1 MVRIAEL
8 KCHGLYSYRE
18 PLSVAVPEKAVIVGP
33 NNSGKSNI
41 FRLIRLF
48 EQALLSSSEL
58 KDSQITKG
66 SGDSYLELRME
77 LSKTETGR
85 IVDFFSFGY
94 DEKDRETKFFE
105 YGNRARLETL
115 LNEVRAR
122 VFLKKDAMPRI
133 QTSVEIEFVKIG
145 FRIYG
150 EIGRLLRMSSSLA
163 PDATADKAREQ
174 DLLVC
179 ELFDKLSD
187 QADAKNTVAEF
198 FGDRCTMPRSAF
210 IESNDLLPERAKAM
224 KANLHSYMGHPD
236 KERDVSL
243 TELVGTILAKG
254 TIHSVDG
261 RKIDGPAIWTVAQ
274 SLKIPTREHVP
285 GFKEDPAAQYNDM
298 LERTALAKSEKLA
311 KTLAADGSNLSSF
324 LLGLKTSDDLDR
336 RKSFEEIQKAFVELF
351 KSEKLSFD
359 VIIERQNLAER
370 GPASPKPRTRVL
382 RTPVTIIAN
391 DELEE
396 QFPIEDAG
404 AGVRESIYLLA
415 LVLGSRD
422 SVILLDEPS
431 INMHPSLA
439 REILG
444 QIFISGESQIL
455 VTTHSPAIVSF
466 VAFEN
471 PSKILYVRKTGL
483 SSIVETFDEAS
494 ELPET
499 ARNRL
504 RYTVDPGIFFAKC
517 VVLVEGESD
526 KSLMIGVWRL
536 LGLGSG
542 GDLNYNDILVVPV
555 CGKKNFPKYQKVLAG
570 FGVPYLILA
579 DNDAKDW
586 VENGRTVCKETAE
599 LGDFSAF
606 VIENGKLEDL
616 MKDIDPAAYEKAAGR
631 GGKIVRVHD
640 FVEELRESGE
650 NLNLFRAIFGKAV
663 SLAQCPPAA
672 GPRRRSGEDGSGA
685 ARPPTD
691 ARADG

>member
-1 MVRIAEL
+1 MVRITEL
-8 KCHGLYSYRE
+8 KCRGLYSYRE

-85 IVDFFSFGY
+85 IVDFFSFCY
-94 DEKDRETKFFE
+94 DEKDREAKFFE
-105 YGNRARLETL
+105 YGNRDRLETL
-115 LNEVRAR
+115 LNEMRAR
-122 VFLKKDAMPRI
+122 VFLKKTAMSEI

-145 FRIYG
+145 FRICG
-150 EIGRLLRMSSSLA
+150 EIGRLLRMSGSLA
-163 PDATADKAREQ
+163 SDATADNSREQ

-179 ELFDKLSD
+179 ELFDRLSD
-187 QADAKNTVAEF
+187 QADAKDAVAEF
-198 FGDRCTMPRSAF
+198 FGDRWTMPRSAF
-210 IESNDLLPERAKAM
+210 IESQDRFPERAKAM
-224 KANLHSYMGHPD
+224 TSNLHSYMDHSD
-236 KERDVSL
+236 KERDIVF

-254 TIHSVDG
+254 TIHSPDS
-261 RKIDGPAIWTVAQ
+261 RNIDGPAIWTVAE
-274 SLKIPTREHVP
+274 SLKIPTREQVSR
-285 GFKEDPAAQYNDM
+285 FKESPAAQYNAT
-298 LERTALAKSEKLA
+298 LERMAIDKSEEPA

-351 KSEKLSFD
+351 KFEKLSFD

-370 GPASPKPRTRVL
+370 GPAYPKLRTRTL
-382 RTPVTIIAN
+382 RVPVTIIAN

-415 LVLGSRD
+415 LALGSGD
-422 SVILLDEPS
+422 SVLLLDEPS

-444 QIFISGESQIL
+444 QIFSSEKSQIL

-483 SSIVETFDEAS
+483 SSTVATYDEALELS
-494 ELPET
+494 ETE
-499 ARNRL
+499 RNLL

-526 KSLMIGVWRL
+526 KSLMMGVWRL

-542 GDLNYNDILVVPV
+542 GDLNYNDILVVPA
-555 CGKKNFPKYQKVLAG
+555 CSKKNLPKYQKMLAG

-579 DNDAKDW
+579 DNDAAGW
-586 VENGRTVCKETAE
+586 VENGMAVRKDTAE

-606 VIENGKLEDL
+606 VIENGNLEDL
-616 MKDIDPAAYEKAAGR
+616 MKDIDPAAYEKVGDR
-631 GGKIVRVHD
+631 GGKVVRVPR
-640 FVEELRESGE
+640 FVEELRESGG
-650 NLNLFRAIFGKAV
+650 NLDLFRAIFCKAA
-663 SLAQCPPAA
+663 SLAKCPPAA
-672 GPRRRSGEDGSGA
+672 GPRRQSEDGSGA

>member
-1 MVRIAEL
+1 MVRITEL
-8 KCHGLYSYRE
+8 KCRGLYSYRE
-18 PLSVAVPEKAVIVGP
+18 QLSVAVPEKAVIVGP

-48 EQALLSSSEL
+48 EQALLSSSDL
-58 KDSQITKG
+58 KGSQIAKG
-66 SGDSYLELRME
+66 SGDSYLELWME
-77 LSKTETGR
+77 LSKTETGK

-122 VFLKKDAMPRI
+122 VFLKKATMPRI

-150 EIGRLLRMSSSLA
+150 EIGSLLRMSSSLA
-163 PDATADKAREQ
+163 LDATADKAREQ
-174 DLLVC
+174 DLLLC
-179 ELFDKLSD
+179 KLFDKLSD

-198 FGDRCTMPRSAF
+198 FGGRWTMPRSAF

-236 KERDVSL
+236 KERDVSF

-254 TIHSVDG
+254 TIHSVDS
-261 RKIDGPAIWTVAQ
+261 RNIDGPSIWTVAQ
-274 SLKIPTREHVP
+274 SLKISTRERVSR
-285 GFKEDPAAQYNDM
+285 FEKDPAAQYNDM
-298 LERTALAKSEKLA
+298 LEQTALARSEAPA

-324 LLGLKTSDDLDR
+324 LLELKTSDDLDKR
-336 RKSFEEIQKAFVELF
+336 ECFEEIQGAFKDLF
-351 KSEKLSFD
+351 ISEKLSFD
-359 VIIERQNLAER
+359 VVITRRSLAKR
-370 GPASPKPRTRVL
+370 DPFAPRKRTRTL
-382 RTPVTIIAN
+382 RVPVTIVVN

-396 QFPIEDAG
+396 QFPAADAG

-422 SVILLDEPS
+422 SVVLLDEPS

-444 QIFISGESQIL
+444 KILGARKNQIL

-471 PSKILYVRKTGL
+471 PSKILYVRKTNF
-483 SSIVETFDEAS
+483 SSTVHALDEVP

-499 ARNRL
+499 ARGRL
-504 RYTVDPGIFFAKC
+504 RYAIDPGIFFAKC

-526 KSLMIGVWRL
+526 KSLMTGIWRL

-579 DNDAKDW
+579 DSDAKDW
-586 VENGRTVCKETAE
+586 VENGRAVCKETTE
-599 LGDFSAF
+599 LGGFSAF
-606 VIENGKLEDL
+606 VIENGNLEDL
-616 MKDIDPAAYEKAAGR
+616 MGDIDPAAREKAAGR
-631 GGKIVRVHD
+631 GGKIVSVHE
-640 FVEELRESGE
+640 FLEELRESGG
-650 NLNLFRAIFGKAV
+650 NLNLFRAVFNKAV
-663 SLAQCPPAA
+663 SLAK
-672 GPRRRSGEDGSGA
+672 
-685 ARPPTD
+685 
-691 ARADG
+691 